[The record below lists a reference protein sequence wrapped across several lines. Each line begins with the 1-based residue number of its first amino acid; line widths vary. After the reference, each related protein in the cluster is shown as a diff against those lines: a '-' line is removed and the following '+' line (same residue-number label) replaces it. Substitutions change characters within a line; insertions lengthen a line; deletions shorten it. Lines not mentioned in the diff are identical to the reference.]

1 MRTYFDR
8 VDKYTCEGPDSDN
21 SLAFRYYDRDTIVMA
36 NRYV

>member
-8 VDKYTCEGPDSDN
+8 VDKITYERPDSDIP
-21 SLAFRYYDRDTIVMA
+21 LAFRYDDLNRIVMA